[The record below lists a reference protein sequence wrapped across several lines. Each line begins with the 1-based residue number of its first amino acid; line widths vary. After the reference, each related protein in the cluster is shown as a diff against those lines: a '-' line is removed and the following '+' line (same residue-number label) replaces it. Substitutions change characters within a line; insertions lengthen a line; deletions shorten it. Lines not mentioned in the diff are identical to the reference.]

1 MYGHYL
7 YHYTYS
13 ISLKLL
19 MELEKTFIFAP
30 SFNDELTQDM
40 LCQLSNCDKI
50 IVIKQF
56 FWTFLI

>member
-1 MYGHYL
+1 
-7 YHYTYS
+7 
-13 ISLKLL
+13 